1 MDDVFDYLK
10 KLEKDLLEQFRGKKN
25 TEVLM
30 KALARQLQEVY
41 QFFIDLRDK
50 RGLEASEGKQLD
62 GAGDIVVLS
71 RDEAR
76 QLAETMDPID
86 VMDDELYRK
95 YLKYKIHINTNICTY
110 KDVYKAL
117 KMFWDTTPLYY
128 SEDPEW
134 PATMFFS
141 TPTLKPEDRAERL
154 FKIPV
159 IKAAGVTLKIMAT
172 TETPLEPAVLRGGG
186 AVFSGVVITKL
197 PQLVWEH
204 HYQERIAVVPRAEN
218 VTTTVLPPIS
228 E

>member
-10 KLEKDLLEQFRGKKN
+10 KLEDDHLVQFRGKKN

-41 QFFIDLRDK
+41 RFFVDLRD
-50 RGLEASEGKQLD
+50 RRSLEASEGKQLD
-62 GAGDIVVLS
+62 GVGDIVVLS

-134 PATMFFS
+134 PATMFFA
-141 TPTLKPEDRAERL
+141 TPILKPEDGADRL
-154 FKIPV
+154 LAAPV
-159 IKAAGVTLKIMAT
+159 IKAAGVMLKIIAS
-172 TETPLEPAVLRGGG
+172 TETPIKPTVLRGGG
-186 AVFSGVVITKL
+186 VASGILTTEL
-197 PQLVWEH
+197 PYILGAPLQRDYLFFV
-204 HYQERIAVVPRAEN
+204 
-218 VTTTVLPPIS
+218 
-228 E
+228 

>member
-10 KLEKDLLEQFRGKKN
+10 KLEDDLLEQFRGKKN

-50 RGLEASEGKQLD
+50 RSLEASEGKQLD
-62 GAGDIVVLS
+62 GVGDIVVLS
-71 RDEAR
+71 RDESR

-86 VMDDELYRK
+86 AMDDELYRK

-117 KMFWDTTPLYY
+117 KMFWDTSPLYY

-159 IKAAGVTLKIMAT
+159 IKAAGVMLRIMAT
-172 TETPLEPAVLRGGG
+172 TETPFEPAVLRGGG
-186 AVFSGVVITKL
+186 AVFSGILVTNL
-197 PQLVWEH
+197 PQLAWEH
-204 HYQERIAVVPRAEN
+204 HYQENVVVVPIGDN
-218 VTTTVLPPIS
+218 VMTTFLPHFF
-228 E
+228 

>member
-10 KLEKDLLEQFRGKKN
+10 KLEDDLLEQFRGKPH

-50 RGLEASEGKQLD
+50 RSLDTAEGQQLD
-62 GAGDIVVLS
+62 GVGDIVVLS
-71 RDEAR
+71 RDDAR
-76 QLAETMDPID
+76 QLAESAD
-86 VMDDELYRK
+86 VLDDMDDELYRR
-95 YLKYKIHINTNICTY
+95 YLKYKVHINTNICTY
-110 KDVYKAL
+110 RDVYKAL

-141 TPTLKPEDRAERL
+141 TPTLKPEDAAERL
-154 FKIPV
+154 FRIPH
-159 IKAAGVTLKIMAT
+159 IKAAGVALKIMAT
-172 TETPLEPAVLRGGG
+172 TETPIEPTVIRAAG
-186 AVFSGVVITKL
+186 AVFSGVQVTKL

-204 HYQERIAVVPRAEN
+204 HYKKEIHVLPREEN
-218 VTTTVLPPIS
+218 VTTTILPPIT
-228 E
+228 